1 MKRSISFLPNWKNLF
16 RFMRDPKA
24 DWKPKVA
31 IVLAVAYLLWPI
43 DLVPDLIPLFG
54 WLEDVGVTALATAYL
69 LNAASNY
76 EPTKEIEDKESK
88 N

>member
-1 MKRSISFLPNWKNLF
+1 
-16 RFMRDPKA
+16 MRDPKA